1 MTDGASDVSLRIA
14 IESDLPLLTVFMQQ
28 LREDDPDEGAF
39 DEPRCVPAMRR
50 LIAEPSLGRAWL
62 IEVGARP
69 VGYVALTLSY
79 SIEFGGVAA
88 FVDEL
93 FVARGF
99 RGRGVGT
106 KTLKLVIDEAR
117 KFDVAILL
125 LEVTQSNE
133 SAKRLY
139 RRVGF
144 ADRGH
149 HLMTLRPRALQDL
162 S

>member
-1 MTDGASDVSLRIA
+1 VNFVRLRPA
-14 IESDLPLLTVFMQQ
+14 NDDDLPLLTVFMRQ
-28 LREDDPDEGAF
+28 LREDDPEEGRF

-50 LIAEPSLGRAWL
+50 LIANPSLGRAWL
-62 IEVGARP
+62 IEVETQPA
-69 VGYVALTLSY
+69 GYAVLTLGY

-93 FVARGF
+93 FVAREF

-106 KTLKLVIDEAR
+106 RTLELVIDEAR
-117 KFDVAILL
+117 NLNVAILL

-133 SAKRLY
+133 RANRLY
-139 RRVGF
+139 RNVGF

-149 HLMTLRPRALQDL
+149 HLMTLRPT
-162 S
+162 

>member
-1 MTDGASDVSLRIA
+1 MSVDVDDVALRVA
-14 IESDLPLLTVFMQQ
+14 ALDDMPLLTVFMRQ
-28 LREDDPDEGAF
+28 LRVDDPEEGVF

-50 LIAEPSLGRAWL
+50 LIADPSLGRAWV

-69 VGYVALTLSY
+69 AGYAVLTLGY

-88 FVDEL
+88 FVDEF
-93 FVARGF
+93 FVAREF

-106 KTLKLVIDEAR
+106 KTLELVIDAAR
-117 KFDVAILL
+117 TLDVAILL
-125 LEVTQSNE
+125 LEVTESNE
-133 SAKRLY
+133 RARRLY
-139 RRVGF
+139 RKVGF

-149 HLMTLRPRALQDL
+149 HLMTLRP

>member
-1 MTDGASDVSLRIA
+1 MNVVRLRPA
-14 IESDLPLLTVFMQQ
+14 NDDDLPLLTVFMRQ
-28 LREDDPDEGAF
+28 LREDDPEEGVF
-39 DEPRCVPAMRR
+39 DEPRCVPAMGR
-50 LIAEPSLGRAWL
+50 LIADPSLGQVWL
-62 IEVGARP
+62 IEVEAQP
-69 VGYVALTLSY
+69 AGYAVLTLGY

-93 FVARGF
+93 FVAREF

-106 KTLKLVIDEAR
+106 KALELVIDEAR
-117 KFDVAILL
+117 RLDVAILL

-133 SAKRLY
+133 RAKQLY
-139 RRVGF
+139 RKVGF

-149 HLMTLRPRALQDL
+149 HLMRLRP